1 MFYIATGS
9 SPVTVA
15 DALALAKQYP
25 RTKISIADTN
35 ENINNNLDALQ
46 KVVNNITSIGLT
58 DVTQAL
64 TVTAAQL
71 KKNANIIGK
80 ISGNY
85 LLNVKNVAAANA
97 GSVASNIRVAAIDV
111 ADSSSAV
118 ANNIALLSGNN
129 KISQITQTGTVSPLA
144 LTAAQYADNTTGLA
158 KIVGSYSVAIS
169 GATATQATSYTNN
182 PLIKSVAI

>member
-15 DALALAKQYP
+15 DALAMAKQYP

-85 LLNVKNVAAANA
+85 LLNVKNVTAANA
-97 GSVASNIRVAAIDV
+97 GSVANNIRVSAIDV
-111 ADSSSAV
+111 ADSSTA
-118 ANNIALLSGNN
+118 IATNLASLKSIN
-129 KISQITQTGTVSPLA
+129 KINQIEKKNEKIIK
-144 LTAAQYADNTTGLA
+144 NTNKFNYIMFQL
-158 KIVGSYSVAIS
+158 KKK
-169 GATATQATSYTNN
+169 
-182 PLIKSVAI
+182 IKSIF